1 MSSPL
6 SAIEVWKRFTTA
18 AGLPPIKVSRIT
30 RIKLEEESKEAYQE
44 ILRYARYAVTAEK
57 SNAYFEVW
65 LTEGRLQE
73 LCEALHWDYNLLQ
86 RSFRKVLMNE

>member
-44 ILRYARYAVTAEK
+44 ILRYARYAVTAE
-57 SNAYFEVW
+57 SRLDFEVW

-73 LCEALHWDYNLLQ
+73 LCEALRWDYNLLQ